1 MKKLFLFCV
10 MAMVLPVAGG
20 YAQGMHF
27 SQYWNAPLLVNP
39 ANTALLPDANY
50 RLGAQY
56 RQQWASIPVP
66 YTTISVFGEAQLLRG
81 VEGSNWLGIGGAFWN
96 DRAGAG
102 QLEQTR
108 GDLYM
113 AYHLQLGERHMV
125 SLGASAGIVQ
135 RKVDFSR
142 LIFDR
147 QWDGFKFDEALK
159 SGEPMDMRQ
168 AGYTDIGVGLNY
180 AFFPNEN
187 FYLKI
192 GGSVGHLNQPT
203 ETFYNASHKLGM
215 RPTGNAEA
223 IIRVS
228 PTVILTPS
236 LYFTM
241 QQNAWEGLYG
251 TLAEFRVGGDEV
263 AGSFIIGAFHR
274 WGDAIVGAAGYQW
287 GDIRLTSSYDY
298 TLSTLRSANNGR
310 GAFEI
315 SLLYQGHYK
324 KNYRDSKFACPRF

>member
-1 MKKLFLFCV
+1 
-10 MAMVLPVAGG
+10 MVLPVAGG